1 MHYLMTEFKFITNGL
16 LFWSVDHTLTI
27 ILINDDLIDGLIYWE
42 KNVYKTLKVLL
53 ITIVDNVRMD

>member
-16 LFWSVDHTLTI
+16 LFWFVDHTLTI
-27 ILINDDLIDGLIYWE
+27 ILIIDDLIDGLIYWE

>member
-27 ILINDDLIDGLIYWE
+27 ILIIDDLIDGLIYWE
-42 KNVYKTLKVLL
+42 KNV
-53 ITIVDNVRMD
+53 